1 MTLTSPTTPSTP
13 PTPSTS
19 SQSAKLDETGSETES
34 GLEETVGRISRE
46 EKKLL
51 SRRRILDAA
60 REVFFREGFM
70 LANLDEVATL
80 AGVAKG
86 TLYRYFESKADLYVA
101 VLAENGQVFVQKMNE
116 VAQAERPVR
125 ECLRELGDFYLDHWS
140 EHIDYFQIFWA
151 IDNQSLIGGLPDDA
165 LREVSNLWEGSLSIL
180 KSVLDRGV
188 AEGELSSC
196 DTWEVS
202 YIMWT
207 MANGL
212 IQSEYTAPRKEL
224 RRRPLREVYRDAI
237 DLLVL
242 GLSRKGDKAT

>member
-1 MTLTSPTTPSTP
+1 
-13 PTPSTS
+13 
-19 SQSAKLDETGSETES
+19 
-34 GLEETVGRISRE
+34 
-46 EKKLL
+46 
-51 SRRRILDAA
+51 
-60 REVFFREGFM
+60 M
-70 LANLDEVATL
+70 LANLDEVATR

-212 IQSEYTAPRKEL
+212 IQSEYTAPERNCAAAPCARYTET
-224 RRRPLREVYRDAI
+224 R
-237 DLLVL
+237 
-242 GLSRKGDKAT
+242 ST